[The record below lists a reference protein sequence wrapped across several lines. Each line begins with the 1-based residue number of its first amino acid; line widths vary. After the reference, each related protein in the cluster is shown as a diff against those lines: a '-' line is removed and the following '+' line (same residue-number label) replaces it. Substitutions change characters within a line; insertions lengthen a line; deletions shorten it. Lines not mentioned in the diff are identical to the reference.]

1 VKSFAALRTT
11 QMGPLDMTGFV
22 RSLIVAQLYVIE
34 KRMWSSLLATA
45 RGALWLSEDGE
56 IERLSGP
63 DAALR
68 AAGTFPLVVHAMAT
82 AARLGLDSLNAR
94 DLLELYAFVRP
105 ASFCLPT
112 PRGLAEVMGVDPH
125 DELAALP
132 QVARA
137 LLDELE
143 DMAALASPEL
153 KDTAL
158 AMARGNWTWSA
169 EVLAALG
176 LDPGAKKPRPGAG
189 LDVWKGLPAWEEP
202 PPPTPPGSQP
212 IEPREAR
219 LRLARMIAAG
229 PNMAEARPT
238 QSDYASAAS
247 EAFAPREEE
256 GKPRVVLVEAGT
268 GVGKTLGYVAPAS
281 LWAEKN
287 GAPVWIATY
296 TRNLQRQIDNELDRL
311 HRDSAEKRRRVVIR
325 KGRENYLCLLNFQE
339 AVMRTGLV
347 PENAVGLGLLARWAL
362 ASRDGDMIGGDL
374 PAWLLDILGRAR
386 ITRLADRRGE
396 CIYSACEHYKKC
408 FVERT
413 IRRARQADIVI
424 ANHALVMVQAAM
436 GGLDDAT
443 RPLRYVFDE
452 GHHLFDAADGAFAAH
467 LSGVEASDLRR
478 WILGSEGRRGSRARG
493 LERRVT
499 DLLGEDV
506 EAQNA
511 LRRLLDLSRRLPSP
525 NWQTRLADGTVIGP
539 AEEFLALVRIQV
551 RARAAGEDQGFGME
565 CDIRPLNPG
574 LIEAAD
580 QLAALFEQMLAPVR
594 RLRQA
599 MKAKLEGEAD
609 KLDSG
614 QRGRIEGVMRS
625 LANRCEMTLEAWRAM
640 LRGLHNDADPAFVDW
655 FAIERVQG
663 RELDVGMF
671 RHYLD
676 PTEPFVTA
684 VVKPSHGAVITS
696 ATLRD
701 SLGVP
706 QAANDDQVSSSGDWF
721 AAEARTGARHLLAP
735 AMRASMASPFDYTAA
750 TKVLIVKDV
759 RRDDADQV
767 AAAYRELF
775 LASGGG
781 ALGLFTAIGRL
792 RAVHQRI
799 AEPLE
804 DANLPLYAQ
813 HVGGMDAATLVDIFR
828 TEEHSCL
835 LGTDA
840 VRDGVD
846 VPGRSLRL
854 IVFDRVPWP
863 RPDILHRARKTAWK
877 AAGAGANAYDDML
890 ARLRLKQAYGRLIRR
905 ADDRGVFV
913 MLDSRLPSRLLG
925 AFPAGVVVERTGLAD
940 AVASVKQ
947 FLGLHGSDS
956 DPSSGRNGNA
966 PS

>member
-1 VKSFAALRTT
+1 MVPA
-11 QMGPLDMTGFV
+11 
-22 RSLIVAQLYVIE
+22 
-34 KRMWSSLLATA
+34 LLATA
-45 RGALWLSEDGE
+45 RGALWLSADGE
-56 IERLSGP
+56 IERLSAP
-63 DAALR
+63 EAALR
-68 AAGTFPLVVHAMAT
+68 AAGVFPLVVHGPAT
-82 AARLGLDSLNAR
+82 AARLGLDSLAAR

-105 ASFCLPT
+105 ATFCLPT
-112 PRGLAEVMGVDPH
+112 VRGLCEALDLSCD

-132 QVARA
+132 KIAQA
-137 LLDELE
+137 LLGELE
-143 DMAALASPEL
+143 DMAALASSDL

-158 AMARGNWTWSA
+158 TMARGDWPWGA
-169 EVLAALG
+169 DVLQALG
-176 LDPGAKKPRPGAG
+176 LDQPAKKPRPAAG
-189 LDVWKGLPAWEEP
+189 LDVWRLLPNWEEP
-202 PPPTPPGSQP
+202 PPATPPGSEP
-212 IEPREAR
+212 VEPREAR
-219 LRLARMIAAG
+219 LRLAQMVSAG
-229 PNMAEARPT
+229 PNIAEARPT

-256 GKPRVVLVEAGT
+256 DKPKVVLVEAGT

-287 GAPVWIATY
+287 GAPVWIATF

-339 AVMRTGLV
+339 AVMRTWLV

-374 PAWLLDILGRAR
+374 PAWLLDLLGRGR
-386 ITRLADRRGE
+386 LGRLADRRGE
-396 CIYSACEHYKKC
+396 CIYSACEHYRKC

-413 IRRARQADIVI
+413 IRRARTADIVI

-443 RPLRYVFDE
+443 RPTRYVFDE
-452 GHHLFDAADGAFAAH
+452 GHHLFDAADSAFGAH
-467 LSGVEASDLRR
+467 LSGVECSDLRR
-478 WILGSEGRRGSRARG
+478 WILGAEGRRGSRARG
-493 LERRVT
+493 LERRVS

-525 NWQTRLADGTVIGP
+525 NWQTRLADGTVMGP
-539 AEEFLALVRIQV
+539 AEEFLALVRQQV
-551 RARAAGEDQGFGME
+551 RARAAGEDQGFGQE
-565 CDIRPLNPG
+565 CDIRPLNDG

-580 QLAALFEQMLAPVR
+580 KLADLFEAMLVPVRQLRAALKR
-594 RLRQA
+594 
-599 MKAKLEGEAD
+599 KLESEAD

-614 QRGRIEGVMRS
+614 QRGRIEGVARS
-625 LANRCEMTLEAWRAM
+625 LTNRCELTLEAWRSM
-640 LRGLHNDADPAFVDW
+640 LRGLHNEANPAFVDW
-655 FAIERVQG
+655 FGVERSYN
-663 RELDVGMF
+663 READVGMY

-676 PTEPFVTA
+676 PTEPFVNS
-684 VVKPSHGAVITS
+684 VIKPAHGAVITS

-706 QAANDDQVSSSGDWF
+706 QPANDEAEEAVADWNS
-721 AAEARTGARHLLAP
+721 AEARTGTRHLLAP
-735 AMRASMASPFDYTAA
+735 AMRAAMASPFDYPAA
-750 TKVLIVKDV
+750 TKVLIVRDV
-759 RRDDADQV
+759 KRDDAEQV

-799 AEPLE
+799 APALE
-804 DANLPLYAQ
+804 EAGLPLYAQ

-828 TEEHSCL
+828 AEEQSCL

-863 RPDILHRARKTAWK
+863 RPDILHRARKAAWK

-925 AFPAGVVVERTGLAD
+925 AFPPGVSIERVGLAE
-940 AVASVKQ
+940 AIASVRD
-947 FLGLHGSDS
+947 FLGTQES
-956 DPSSGRNGNA
+956 
-966 PS
+966 

>member
-1 VKSFAALRTT
+1 MRWCA
-11 QMGPLDMTGFV
+11 
-22 RSLIVAQLYVIE
+22 
-34 KRMWSSLLATA
+34 LLATA
-45 RGALWLSEDGE
+45 RGALWLTADGE
-56 IERLSGP
+56 IEKLAGP
-63 DAALR
+63 EAALR
-68 AAGTFPLVVHAMAT
+68 AAKSFPLVVHGPAT
-82 AARLGLDSLNAR
+82 AARLGLDSLAAR

-105 ASFCLPT
+105 ATFCLPT
-112 PRGLAEVMGVDPH
+112 VRGLCEVLDLACD

-132 QVARA
+132 RIAAA
-137 LLDELE
+137 LLAELD
-143 DMAALASPEL
+143 DMAALASPDL

-158 AMARGNWTWSA
+158 TMARGDWPWGA

-176 LDPGAKKPRPGAG
+176 IGEPAKKPRPAAG
-189 LDVWKGLPAWEEP
+189 LDVWRLLPNWEEP
-202 PPPTPPGSQP
+202 PPATPPGSAP
-212 IEPREAR
+212 VEAREAR
-219 LRLARMIAAG
+219 LRLAQMVSAG
-229 PNMAEARPT
+229 PNIAEARPT

-256 GKPRVVLVEAGT
+256 DKPKVVLVEAGT

-339 AVMRTGLV
+339 AVMRTGLL

-374 PAWLLDILGRAR
+374 PAWLLDLLGRGR
-386 ITRLADRRGE
+386 ISRLADRRGE
-396 CIYSACEHYKKC
+396 CIYSACEHYRKC

-413 IRRARQADIVI
+413 IRRARTADIVI

-443 RPLRYVFDE
+443 RPTRYVFDE
-452 GHHLFDAADGAFAAH
+452 GHHLFDAADGAFGAH
-467 LSGVEASDLRR
+467 LSGVECSDLRR
-478 WILGSEGRRGSRARG
+478 WILGAEGRRGSRARG
-493 LERRVT
+493 LERRIQ

-506 EAQNA
+506 EALSA

-525 NWQTRLADGTVIGP
+525 NWQTRLADGTVMGP
-539 AEEFLALVRIQV
+539 AEEFLALMRQQV
-551 RARAAGEDQGFGME
+551 RARAAGEDQGFGQE

-580 QLAALFEQMLAPVR
+580 KLADLFEAMLAPVR
-594 RLRQA
+594 RLRQSL
-599 MKAKLEGEAD
+599 KAKLESEAD

-614 QRGRIEGVMRS
+614 QRGRIEGVARS
-625 LANRCEMTLEAWRAM
+625 LTNRCEVTLEAWRTM
-640 LRGLHNDADPAFVDW
+640 LRGLHNEADPAFVDW
-655 FAIERVQG
+655 FGVERAFN
-663 RELDVGMF
+663 READVGMY

-676 PTEPFVTA
+676 PTEPFVNS
-684 VVKPSHGAVITS
+684 VIKPAHGAVITS

-706 QAANDDQVSSSGDWF
+706 QPANDEAQDALADWT
-721 AAEARTGARHLLAP
+721 AAEARTGTKHLLAP
-735 AMRASMASPFDYTAA
+735 AMRAAMASPFDYPAA
-750 TKVLIVKDV
+750 TRVLIVRDV
-759 RRDDADQV
+759 KRDDTDQV

-775 LASGGG
+775 MASGGG

-799 AEPLE
+799 APALE
-804 DANLPLYAQ
+804 EAGLPLYAQ

-828 TEEHSCL
+828 AEEHSCL

-863 RPDILHRARKTAWK
+863 RPDILHRARKAAWK

-925 AFPAGVVVERTGLAD
+925 AFPAGVSIERVGLAE
-940 AVASVKQ
+940 AVQAVGQ
-947 FLGLHGSDS
+947 FLG
-956 DPSSGRNGNA
+956 GNR
-966 PS
+966 

>member
-1 VKSFAALRTT
+1 MVLPSHNW
-11 QMGPLDMTGFV
+11 P
-22 RSLIVAQLYVIE
+22 SLI
-34 KRMWSSLLATA
+34 ATA
-45 RGALWLSEDGE
+45 RCALWRDADGT
-56 IERLSGP
+56 IDRLKAAAAAMRAAANP
-63 DAALR
+63 PLVCHAPAVAAL
-68 AAGTFPLVVHAMAT
+68 
-82 AARLGLDSLNAR
+82 LGLDDLPAL
-94 DLLELYAFVRP
+94 DLLELFAFVRP
-105 ASFCLPT
+105 AKFCLPT
-112 PRGLAEVMGVDPH
+112 PRGLCEALDLAIPATPEGEV
-125 DELAALP
+125 AALP
-132 QVARA
+132 EAA
-137 LLDELE
+137 TLLLEELD
-143 DMAALASPEL
+143 DMAALASREL
-153 KDTAL
+153 TETAL
-158 AMARGNWTWSA
+158 AMARGQWPWRDA
-169 EVLAALG
+169 VLAALG
-176 LDPGAKKPRPGAG
+176 IDPAGKKPRPGAG
-189 LDVWKGLPAWEEP
+189 LDVWKSLPQWEEP
-202 PPPTPPGSQP
+202 PPAPPPSSQP
-212 IEPREAR
+212 VEPREAR
-219 LRLARMIAAG
+219 LRLAQMVAAG
-229 PNMAEARPT
+229 ANIAEARPT

-247 EAFAPREEE
+247 QAFAPREREDQ
-256 GKPRVVLVEAGT
+256 PNVVLVEAGT

-311 HRDSAEKRRRVVIR
+311 HRDSAEKRRKVVIR

-339 AVMRTGLV
+339 AVLRTGLA

-362 ASRDGDMIGGDL
+362 NSRDGDMVGGDL
-374 PAWLLDILGRAR
+374 PAWLLDLLGRGR
-386 ITRLADRRGE
+386 ISRLADRRGE
-396 CIYSACEHYKKC
+396 CIYSACEHYRKC

-452 GHHLFDAADGAFAAH
+452 GHHLFDAADGAFGAH
-467 LSGVEASDLRR
+467 LSGVETSDLRR
-478 WILGSEGRRGSRARG
+478 WLLGAEGRRGSRARG
-493 LERRVT
+493 LERRLA
-499 DLLGEDV
+499 DLLGDDL
-506 EAQNA
+506 EAHRA
-511 LRRLLDLSRRLPSP
+511 LRRLLELAQKLPSP
-525 NWQTRLADGTVIGP
+525 NWQTRLADGTVLGP
-539 AEEFLALVRIQV
+539 AEEFLALVRQQV
-551 RARAAGEDQGFGME
+551 RARASGDDQGFGQE
-565 CDIRPLNPG
+565 CDVRPLNPG

-580 QLAALFEQMLAPVR
+580 RMSEALEQMLAPVR

-599 MKAKLEGEAD
+599 LRTKLESDAD

-614 QRGRIEGVMRS
+614 QRGRLEGVARS
-625 LANRCEMTLEAWRAM
+625 LANRCEVTLEAWRAM
-640 LRGLHNDADPAFVDW
+640 LRGLHNEPDPAFVDW
-655 FAIERVQG
+655 FAIERIQN
-663 RELDVGMF
+663 REIDVGMY

-676 PTEPFVTA
+676 PTEPFVNSVIVPA
-684 VVKPSHGAVITS
+684 HGAVITS

-706 QAANDDQVSSSGDWF
+706 APANDEQPEMLADWMV
-721 AAEARTGARHLLAP
+721 AEARTGTRHLQAP
-735 AMRASMASPFDYTAA
+735 AIRAAMASPFDYARA
-750 TKVLIVKDV
+750 TRVLIVRDV
-759 RRDDADQV
+759 KRDDADQV

-799 AEPLE
+799 APTLE
-804 DANLPLYAQ
+804 EAGLPLYAQ

-828 TEEHSCL
+828 AEEHSCL

-863 RPDILHRARKTAWK
+863 RPDILHRARKASWK
-877 AAGAGANAYDDML
+877 EAGAGANAYDDML

-925 AFPAGVVVERTGLAD
+925 AFPPGVAVDRIGLAE
-940 AVASVKQ
+940 AVVSVKV
-947 FLGLHGSDS
+947 FLESM
-956 DPSSGRNGNA
+956 
-966 PS
+966 

>member
-1 VKSFAALRTT
+1 
-11 QMGPLDMTGFV
+11 MMTP
-22 RSLIVAQLYVIE
+22 
-34 KRMWSSLLATA
+34 SLLATA
-45 RGALWLSEDGE
+45 RGALWLSADGE
-56 IERLSGP
+56 IERLDGP
-63 DAALR
+63 DAGLR
-68 AAGTFPLVVHAMAT
+68 AAATLPLVVHAPAT
-82 AARLGLDSLNAR
+82 AARLGLDSLAAR

-105 ASFCLPT
+105 GSFCLPT
-112 PRGLAEVMGVDPH
+112 PRGLAAALDIAGD
-125 DELAALP
+125 DELTLLPRIGDALID
-132 QVARA
+132 A
-137 LLDELE
+137 LE
-143 DMAALASPEL
+143 DMAAFASPEM
-153 KDTAL
+153 KSTAT
-158 AMARGNWTWSA
+158 AMARGNWAWGS

-176 LDPGAKKPRPGAG
+176 LDQVTNAPRPNFRPGVG
-189 LDVWKGLPAWEEP
+189 LDIWKSLPAWEELP
-202 PPPTPPGSQP
+202 PSAPPRSRPV
-212 IEPREAR
+212 EPREAR
-219 LRLARMIAAG
+219 LRLAQMISAG
-229 PNMAEARPT
+229 PNIAEARPT
-238 QSDYASAAS
+238 QSDYASAAA
-247 EAFAPREEE
+247 EAFAPREAEDR
-256 GKPRVVLVEAGT
+256 PRVVLVEAGT

-311 HRDSAEKRRRVVIR
+311 HRDSAEKRRKVVIR

-374 PAWLLDILGRAR
+374 PAWLLDLLGRGR
-386 ITRLADRRGE
+386 IARLADRRGE
-396 CIYSACEHYKKC
+396 CIHSACEHYRKC

-467 LSGVEASDLRR
+467 LSGVETSDLRR

-493 LERRVT
+493 LERRIT
-499 DLLGEDV
+499 DLLGEDA

-511 LRRLLDLSRRLPSP
+511 LRRLLELSRRLPSP
-525 NWQTRLADGTVIGP
+525 NWQTRLADGTVMGP
-539 AEEFLALVRIQV
+539 AEEFLALIRLQV
-551 RARAAGEDQGFGME
+551 RARAAGDDQGFGME

-574 LIEAAD
+574 VIEAAD
-580 QLAALFEQMLAPVR
+580 ALAALFEQMLLPVQ

-609 KLDSG
+609 KLDAG
-614 QRGRIEGVMRS
+614 QRGRIEGVIRS
-625 LANRCEMTLEAWRAM
+625 LTNRCEMTLMAWRAM

-655 FAIERVQG
+655 FAIERSQA
-663 RELDVGMF
+663 REIDVGMF

-676 PTEPFVTA
+676 PTEPFVNA

-706 QAANDDQVSSSGDWF
+706 PAANDDPEPVSGPRASSAPMGAQDARGPAEAPAAWF
-721 AAEARTGARHLLAP
+721 AAEARTGTRHLLAP
-735 AMRASMASPFDYTAA
+735 ATRAAMASPFDYADA
-750 TKVLIVKDV
+750 TRVLIVKDV

-799 AEPLE
+799 AQPLE

-828 TEEHSCL
+828 AEEHSCL

-863 RPDILHRARKTAWK
+863 RPDILHRARKAAWK
-877 AAGAGANAYDDML
+877 AAGTGATAYDDML

-925 AFPAGVVVERTGLAD
+925 AFPPGVVIERTGLAET
-940 AVASVKQ
+940 VAMVKQ
-947 FLGLHGSDS
+947 FLGEAV
-956 DPSSGRNGNA
+956 A
-966 PS
+966 PG

>member
-1 VKSFAALRTT
+1 MAPPFTFPAL
-11 QMGPLDMTGFV
+11 
-22 RSLIVAQLYVIE
+22 I
-34 KRMWSSLLATA
+34 ATA
-45 RGALWLSEDGE
+45 RGALWLSADGA
-56 IERLSGP
+56 IERLRAP
-63 DAALR
+63 EAALR
-68 AAGTFPLVVHAMAT
+68 SSHAAPLVVHAPAV
-82 AARLGLDSLNAR
+82 AARLGLDNLPAR
-94 DLLELYAFVRP
+94 DLLELYAFVHP
-105 ASFCLPT
+105 ATFCLPT
-112 PRGLAEVMGVDPH
+112 VRGLAIAVDVHVGPTPE

-132 QVARA
+132 QIAQA
-137 LLDELE
+137 LIASLE
-143 DMAALASPEL
+143 DMAALASPEF
-153 KDTAL
+153 KDIAIT
-158 AMARGNWTWSA
+158 MARGDWAWGA
-169 EVLAALG
+169 AVLLALDV
-176 LDPGAKKPRPGAG
+176 DPPAGKKPRPGAG
-189 LDVWKGLPAWEEP
+189 LDIWKSLVQWEEP
-202 PPPTPPGSQP
+202 PPATPPGSEP
-212 IEPREAR
+212 VEPREAR
-219 LRLARMIAAG
+219 LRLAQMVSAG

-247 EAFAPREEE
+247 EAFAPRLVEDQ
-256 GKPRVVLVEAGT
+256 PNVVLVEAGT

-311 HRDSAEKRRRVVIR
+311 HRDSAEKRRKVVIR

-339 AVMRTGLV
+339 AVSRTGLA

-362 ASRDGDMIGGDL
+362 ASRDGDMLGGDL
-374 PAWLLDILGRAR
+374 PAWLLDLIGRFR
-386 ITRLADRRGE
+386 LQRLADRRGE
-396 CIYSACEHYKKC
+396 CIYSACEHYRKC

-413 IRRARQADIVI
+413 IRRARTADIVI

-452 GHHLFDAADGAFAAH
+452 GHHLFDAADGAFGAH
-467 LSGVEASDLRR
+467 LSGVECSDLRR
-478 WILGSEGRRGSRARG
+478 WLLGAEGRRGSRARG
-493 LERRVT
+493 LEKRVM

-506 EAQNA
+506 EAKNA
-511 LRRLLDLSRRLPSP
+511 LGRLLDLAQRLPSP
-525 NWQTRLADGTVIGP
+525 NWQTRLADGTVLGP
-539 AEEFLALVRIQV
+539 AEEFLALVRVQV
-551 RARAAGEDQGFGME
+551 RARAAGEDQGFGQE
-565 CDIRPLNPG
+565 CDVRPLNPG

-580 QLAALFEQMLAPVR
+580 QLAKLFEQMLIPVR

-599 MKAKLEGEAD
+599 LRTKLESEAD
-609 KLDSG
+609 ALDTG
-614 QRGRIEGVMRS
+614 QRGRIEGVARS
-625 LANRCEMTLEAWRAM
+625 LTNRCELTLEAWRAM
-640 LRGLHNDADPAFVDW
+640 LRGLHNEADPVYVDW
-655 FAIERVQG
+655 FAIERSQT
-663 RELDVGMF
+663 RETDVGMY

-676 PTEPFVTA
+676 PTEPFVNA
-684 VVKPSHGAVITS
+684 VIKPSHGAVITS

-701 SLGVP
+701 NLGP
-706 QAANDDQVSSSGDWF
+706 APANDELPGALGDWLS
-721 AAEARTGARHLLAP
+721 AEARTGTRHLQAP
-735 AMRASMASPFDYTAA
+735 AVRAAMASPFDYAA
-750 TKVLIVKDV
+750 NTKVFVVKDV
-759 RRDDADQV
+759 KRDDSDQV

-799 AEPLE
+799 APALE
-804 DANLPLYAQ
+804 EANLPLYAQ

-828 TEEHSCL
+828 AEEHSCL

-863 RPDILHRARKTAWK
+863 RPDILHRARKAHWK
-877 AAGAGANAYDDML
+877 DKMTSGGAGSANAYDDML

-925 AFPAGVVVERTGLAD
+925 AFPAGVEIQRTGLAE
-940 AVASVKQ
+940 AVAAVRG
-947 FLGLHGSDS
+947 FLSED
-956 DPSSGRNGNA
+956 
-966 PS
+966 

>member
-1 VKSFAALRTT
+1 
-11 QMGPLDMTGFV
+11 
-22 RSLIVAQLYVIE
+22 
-34 KRMWSSLLATA
+34 MWSSLLATA
-45 RGALWLSEDGE
+45 RGALWLSADGE
-56 IERLSGP
+56 VERLSGP
-63 DAALR
+63 ESAMR
-68 AAGTFPLVVHAMAT
+68 AAASAPLVVHAPAT
-82 AARLGLDSLNAR
+82 AARLGLDSLPAR

-112 PRGLAEVMGVDPH
+112 PRGLAEAMDVDPA

-132 QVARA
+132 KIARA
-137 LLDELE
+137 LLDELD
-143 DMAALASPEL
+143 DMAALASPEM

-158 AMARGNWTWSA
+158 AMARGNWAWGA
-169 EVLAALG
+169 DVLQALG
-176 LDPGAKKPRPGAG
+176 LDPSNKKPRPGAG
-189 LDVWKGLPAWEEP
+189 LDVWKSLPVWEEP
-202 PPPTPPGSQP
+202 PPATPPSSLP
-212 IEPREAR
+212 VDSRDAR
-219 LRLARMIAAG
+219 LRLAQLVSAG
-229 PNMAEARPT
+229 PNLPELRPT

-256 GKPRVVLVEAGT
+256 DKPRVVLVEAGT

-287 GAPVWIATY
+287 GAPVWIATF
-296 TRNLQRQIDNELDRL
+296 TRNLQRQIDGELDRL

-347 PENAVGLGLLARWAL
+347 PEHAVGLGLLARWAL

-374 PAWLLDILGRAR
+374 PAWLLDLLGRGR
-386 ITRLADRRGE
+386 LGRLADRRGE
-396 CIYSACEHYKKC
+396 CIYSACEHYRKC

-452 GHHLFDAADGAFAAH
+452 GHHLFDAADSAFGAH

-478 WILGSEGRRGSRARG
+478 WILGAEGRRGSRARG

-499 DLLGEDV
+499 DLLGEDA
-506 EAQNA
+506 EAQTA

-525 NWQTRLADGTVIGP
+525 NWQTRLADGTVMGP
-539 AEEFLALVRIQV
+539 AEEFLALVRQQV
-551 RARAAGEDQGFGME
+551 RARAAGDDQGFGQE

-580 QLAALFEQMLAPVR
+580 QLGALFEQMLQPVR
-594 RLRQA
+594 RLKQA
-599 MKAKLEGEAD
+599 LKAKLESEAD
-609 KLDSG
+609 TLDTG

-625 LANRCEMTLEAWRAM
+625 LANRCELTLEAWRAM
-640 LRGLHNDADPAFVDW
+640 LRGLHGDADPAFVDW
-655 FAIERVQG
+655 FAVERSQS
-663 RELDVGMF
+663 RELDVGMY

-676 PTEPFVTA
+676 PTEPFVNA
-684 VVKPSHGAVITS
+684 VLKPAHGAVITS

-701 SLGVP
+701 NLGLP
-706 QAANDDQVSSSGDWF
+706 APANDESQSALADWSS
-721 AAEARTGARHLLAP
+721 AEARTGTKHLLAP
-735 AMRASMASPFDYTAA
+735 AMRAAMASPFDYPAA
-750 TKVLIVKDV
+750 TRVLIVKDV
-759 RRDDADQV
+759 PRDDQDQV

-775 LASGGG
+775 LAAGGG

-799 AEPLE
+799 APALE
-804 DANLPLYAQ
+804 EANLPLYAQ

-828 TEEHSCL
+828 AEEHSCL

-863 RPDILHRARKTAWK
+863 RPDILHRARKAAWK

-925 AFPAGVVVERTGLAD
+925 AFPAGVAVERAGLAEV
-940 AVASVKQ
+940 VASVRA
-947 FLGLHGSDS
+947 FLHESLPG
-956 DPSSGRNGNA
+956 
-966 PS
+966 